1 MLVTLHYRFDCLEI
15 FDEVKQQIKL
25 ENNFM
30 EKIFIEPTR
39 VTPLVNFDPDEGLL
53 EIKGRSSP
61 ENSILFYQKIIDG
74 LDEIADSDLDSFQAN
89 FSYEYF
95 NTSSSKCLFDVFKRL
110 GKIEESGKNL
120 TINWYYEEDDED
132 MMEAGEDYA
141 DLLDLEFNFM
151 EIEEF

>member
-1 MLVTLHYRFDCLEI
+1 
-15 FDEVKQQIKL
+15 
-25 ENNFM
+25 M
-30 EKIFIEPTR
+30 EKFFIEPTR
-39 VTPLVNFDPDEGLL
+39 ITPLVSFDPDEASI

-61 ENSILFYQKIIDG
+61 ENSILFYQKVIDA
-74 LDEIADSDLDSFQAN
+74 LDFIAESDKEEFTAN

-110 GKIEESGKNL
+110 TNIEQSGKTL
-120 TINWYYEEDDED
+120 IINWYYEEDDED

-141 DLLDLEFNFM
+141 DLLDLEFNFL

>member
-1 MLVTLHYRFDCLEI
+1 
-15 FDEVKQQIKL
+15 
-25 ENNFM
+25 M

-39 VTPLVNFDPDEGLL
+39 VTPLVNFDPDKGLL

-74 LDEIADSDLDSFQAN
+74 LDEFAQSDREKLQAN
-89 FSYEYF
+89 FSFEYF

-110 GKIEESGKNL
+110 SKLDELGKKL
-120 TINWYYEEDDED
+120 VINWYYEEDDED

-141 DLLDLEFNFM
+141 DLLDLEFNFL

>member
-1 MLVTLHYRFDCLEI
+1 MNTL
-15 FDEVKQQIKL
+15 
-25 ENNFM
+25 M

-39 VTPLVNFDPDEGLL
+39 VTPLVNFNPEEGLL

-61 ENSILFYQKIIDG
+61 ENSILFYQKVIDS
-74 LDEIADSDLDSFQAN
+74 LDEFAQSDYDEFTAN
-89 FSYEYF
+89 FSFEYF

-110 GKIEESGKNL
+110 GKIEEAGKNL
-120 TINWYYEEDDED
+120 IINWYYEEDDED

-141 DLLDLEFNFM
+141 DLLDLEFNFL